1 MPEEKQQHSGEYVT
15 LRDYID
21 ARMTAAD
28 RAVLI
33 ALAAMDKRMDAANE
47 LRGAL
52 KDLAD
57 SAVTKSKY
65 DDDVKRIQEDIR
77 SLRES
82 RAELSGKASQ
92 DSLNKTNGTAIA
104 GFIIGALGLLLSLV
118 NIILRLYGK

>member
-57 SAVTKSKY
+57 SAVTRSKY